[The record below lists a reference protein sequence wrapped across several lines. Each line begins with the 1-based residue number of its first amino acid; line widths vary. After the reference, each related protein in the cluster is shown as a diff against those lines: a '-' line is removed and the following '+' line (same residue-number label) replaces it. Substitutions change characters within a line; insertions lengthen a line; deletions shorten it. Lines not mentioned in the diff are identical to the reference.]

1 MQRNNRSI
9 NRANAEKHEAL
20 IEKLF
25 KHQIQ
30 DSIEASKIYSA
41 DSFSDDSEINA
52 EEKADQL
59 VWSCTSDQAAIKA
72 FKNYKGKKIAVLNFA
87 SYKNPGGGYLNG
99 AMAQEEALCG
109 VSDLYPIITSFT
121 DYYAWNKQ
129 HLNDN
134 LYTDRAI
141 YTPDVLWGTS
151 TRPSAKTD
159 VITCA
164 APNKSAARGKAKGM
178 ANDAMIERMKFVKK
192 IAEDQQVDVLI
203 LGAWGA
209 DVFGFNAKEVAKM
222 WQEAFDTPTSIS
234 TVIYAV
240 IPGRKNKDV
249 VADFKDIFV

>member
-1 MQRNNRSI
+1 MWLM
-9 NRANAEKHEAL
+9 AL
-20 IEKLF
+20 
-25 KHQIQ
+25 
-30 DSIEASKIYSA
+30 
-41 DSFSDDSEINA
+41 
-52 EEKADQL
+52 
-59 VWSCTSDQAAIKA
+59 
-72 FKNYKGKKIAVLNFA
+72 
-87 SYKNPGGGYLNG
+87 
-99 AMAQEEALCG
+99 EEALCG

-141 YTPDVLWGTS
+141 YTPDVLWDTS

-203 LGAWGA
+203 LGDWGA
-209 DVFGFNAKEVAKM
+209 DVFGFNAK
-222 WQEAFDTPTSIS
+222 
-234 TVIYAV
+234 
-240 IPGRKNKDV
+240 
-249 VADFKDIFV
+249 

>member
-1 MQRNNRSI
+1 MWLM
-9 NRANAEKHEAL
+9 AL
-20 IEKLF
+20 
-25 KHQIQ
+25 
-30 DSIEASKIYSA
+30 
-41 DSFSDDSEINA
+41 
-52 EEKADQL
+52 
-59 VWSCTSDQAAIKA
+59 
-72 FKNYKGKKIAVLNFA
+72 
-87 SYKNPGGGYLNG
+87 
-99 AMAQEEALCG
+99 EEALCG

-129 HLNDN
+129 HINDN

-203 LGAWGA
+203 LGDWGA

-249 VADFKDIFV
+249 VADFKDIFA